1 MLCRVL
7 EGRERRIVY
16 TEQLPHFTMSQ
27 DQDSEMKDIP
37 THKELEDAESLEDPS
52 LRQLERETR
61 LRLDILLI
69 PLTLMLYLLAWLD
82 RANVGNARVAGM
94 AADLKLSDWEYKTGK

>member
-1 MLCRVL
+1 
-7 EGRERRIVY
+7 
-16 TEQLPHFTMSQ
+16 MSQ
-27 DQDSEMKDIP
+27 YQDSEMKDVP
-37 THKELEDAESLEDPS
+37 VHKELEDAESLDDPS

-94 AADLKLSDWEYKTGK
+94 AADLKLSDWEYKTGKRIPISNETKSDMNS

>member
-1 MLCRVL
+1 MVGDRLSMLTTLAC
-7 EGRERRIVY
+7 
-16 TEQLPHFTMSQ
+16 FTMAS
-27 DQDSEMKDIP
+27 SEDRQKMKAIP
-37 THKELEDAESLEDPS
+37 THKEFTEVESLDDPAR
-52 LRQLERETR
+52 RQLNRETR

-69 PLTLMLYLLAWLD
+69 PLTLILYLLAWLD